1 MEWKYLL
8 SQKRLGK
15 EVIENKNIS
24 KARTVFQKDYDRIVF
39 SSAFRRLQN
48 KTQVF
53 PMPKSDYV
61 RNRLTHSLETASV
74 GRSLGNLVGEY
85 VIDKHKELNKTY
97 DFSDFGAIV
106 SAACLAHDIGNPPFG
121 HSGEDAISNFFRRE
135 SSSKYFSNL
144 SQSQINDLKNFEG
157 NAAGFRIISNTPN
170 AQSDVP
176 GGLGLTYST
185 YASFVKY
192 PKGSF
197 PNLKHTGIASL
208 KKFSFFNS
216 EESIYKSIA
225 RELKIGT
232 FNIDDK
238 EYHFRFPLAFL
249 VEAAD
254 DTCYTLIDYE
264 DGFQEG
270 LLTFEEV
277 ESAFAKIL
285 KDEWNSLKSKYA
297 LIHDKISKINYLRSR
312 AINTLILQ
320 SVEAFKDNEE
330 NILQGKFNSSL
341 LDDIQAT
348 EIINH
353 IKKDSFSRIYSSE
366 TVLKIEA
373 AGYKVLPELLS
384 MFVEAI
390 FNQSTEQN
398 RRLLKLIPDI
408 YLDKGRMPF
417 DNDYENL
424 LNISMYISG
433 MTDKFAVELY
443 RQLNGI
449 SLAGY

>member
-1 MEWKYLL
+1 MKWENLL

-15 EVIENKNIS
+15 EDTGKTTND

-74 GRSLGNLVGEY
+74 GRSLGNLVGDY
-85 VIDKHKELNKTY
+85 VINKYKALSDTY

-121 HSGEDAISNFFRRE
+121 HSGENAISNFFRRE
-135 SSSKYFSNL
+135 KSKKYFTNL
-144 SQSQINDLKNFEG
+144 TETQIADLQNFEG

-170 AQSDVP
+170 AQSDVE
-176 GGLGLTYST
+176 GGLGLSYST

-192 PKGSF
+192 PKGSY
-197 PNLKHTGIASL
+197 PNLKHTKIASL
-208 KKFSFFNS
+208 KKFNYFDT
-216 EESIYKSIA
+216 EKDIYNSIA
-225 RELKIGT
+225 EELQIGKFT
-232 FNIDDK
+232 V
-238 EYHFRFPLAFL
+238 EGEQYHMRFPLAFL

-254 DTCYTLIDYE
+254 DTCYTIIDYE

-270 LLTFEEV
+270 LLDFVEV
-277 ESAFAKIL
+277 ESAFAEIL
-285 KDEWNSLKSKYA
+285 KEEWNQLKPKYKT
-297 LIHDKISKINYLRSR
+297 IYDKTSKINYLRSR
-312 AINTLILQ
+312 SINTLIQ
-320 SVEAFKDNEE
+320 QTVEAFKDNEE
-330 NILQGKFNSSL
+330 SILKGKFNHSL
-341 LDDIQAT
+341 LDNIQASDT
-348 EIINH
+348 IRF
-353 IKKDSFSRIYSSE
+353 IKKDSFERIYSSE

-373 AGYKVLPELLS
+373 AGYKVLPELLDI
-384 MFVEAI
+384 FIEAI
-390 FNQSTEQN
+390 FNHKNDQN
-398 RRLLKLIPDI
+398 RRLLKLIPNI
-408 YLDKGRMPF
+408 YLDKGRIPF